1 MSNKLSYYQKK
12 LNSDAIK
19 DEFIFYLKEKL
30 LFNDKDIYV
39 DKDRELNKKEQNLI
53 KEFIDKKKEGVPL
66 DYILNSTK
74 FYENDFYVDSRVL
87 IPRPETEI
95 LVDYVNNHFSSSLK
109 VLDAGTGSGCIGI
122 SIALKNSN
130 FDVYGSDSSEDSL
143 SIASINKNTH
153 DVKNFSLIHANW
165 LSCFKKGSFDLI
177 VSNPP
182 YIADQD
188 PHLRNLKHEPNKA
201 LVASDNGLEDIKII
215 IEQSTKVLGS
225 GGVLILEHGYQQQD
239 EVESIFKMNYFS
251 EITNLRDFQA
261 LPRITLGTLER

>member
-1 MSNKLSYYQKK
+1 MSNKLSYYQEE

-30 LFNDKDIYV
+30 LFSDKDIYV

-95 LVDYVNNHFSSSLK
+95 LVDYVNNHSSPSMK

-122 SIALKNSN
+122 SIALKNPG
-130 FDVYGSDSSEDSL
+130 FQVYGSDYSEDAL
-143 SIASINKNTH
+143 NVALINKNNLNV
-153 DVKNFSLIHANW
+153 DNFSLIHSDW
-165 LSCFKKGSFDLI
+165 LTSFKKESFDLI
-177 VSNPP
+177 VTNPP

-188 PHLRNLKHEPNKA
+188 PHLENLKHEPNKA
-201 LVASDNGLEDIKII
+201 LVAKDNGLGDIRLIV
-215 IEQSTKVLGS
+215 EQAIKVLKR
-225 GGVLILEHGYQQQD
+225 GGILMLEHGYQQQE
-239 EVESIFKMNYFS
+239 EVENIFKRNHFS
-251 EITNLRDFQA
+251 GILNLKDFQE
-261 LPRITLGTLER
+261 LHRITLGTFE

>member
-1 MSNKLSYYQKK
+1 LSNKLSYYQEK

-19 DEFIFYLKEKL
+19 DEFIFYLREKL

-39 DKDRELNKKEQNLI
+39 NKERELDHNEQELI
-53 KEFIDKKKEGVPL
+53 KEFIKKKKEGLPL

-95 LVDYVNNHFSSSLK
+95 LVDYVNSNFLSSIK

-122 SIALKNSN
+122 SIALKNSR
-130 FDVYGSDSSEDSL
+130 FDVYGSDFSEDSL
-143 SIASINKNTH
+143 CVAAINKNAL
-153 DVKNFSLIHANW
+153 DVKNFSIIHASW
-165 LSCFKKGSFDLI
+165 LSCFKKESFDLI

-188 PHLRNLKHEPNKA
+188 PHLEGLKYEPNSA
-201 LVASDNGLEDIKII
+201 LVSKDNGLGDIKLIV
-215 IEQSTKVLGS
+215 EQSTEALKR
-225 GGVLILEHGYQQQD
+225 GGILILEHGCHQQE
-239 EVESIFKMNYFS
+239 EVENIFKRNHFS
-251 EITNLRDFQA
+251 DIANLKDFQA
-261 LPRITLGTLER
+261 LPRITLGTLE

>member
-1 MSNKLSYYQKK
+1 LSNKLSYYQEK

-30 LFNDKDIYV
+30 LFNDADIYV

-95 LVDYVNNHFSSSLK
+95 LVDYVNNHLLSSMK

-122 SIALKNSN
+122 SIALKNPSCQ
-130 FDVYGSDSSEDSL
+130 VYGSDYSEDAL
-143 SIASINKNTH
+143 NVALINKNNLNV
-153 DVKNFSLIHANW
+153 DNFYLVHADW
-165 LSCFKKGSFDLI
+165 LSSFKKESFDLI
-177 VSNPP
+177 LANPP
-182 YIADQD
+182 YIGDQD
-188 PHLRNLKHEPNKA
+188 PHLENLKHEPNKA
-201 LVASDNGLEDIKII
+201 LVAKENGLGDIRLIV
-215 IEQSTKVLGS
+215 EQSTEVLKR
-225 GGVLILEHGYQQQD
+225 GGLLMLEHGYQQQE
-239 EVESIFKMNYFS
+239 EVENIFKRNHFS
-251 EITNLRDFQA
+251 DILNLKDFQE
-261 LPRITLGTLER
+261 LPRITLATLE

>member
-1 MSNKLSYYQKK
+1 LSNKLSYYKKK
-12 LNSDAIK
+12 LNSDTIR

-30 LFNDKDIYV
+30 FFNDKDIYV
-39 DKDRELNKKEQNLI
+39 DKDRELNKKEQSLI

-95 LVDYVNNHFSSSLK
+95 LVDYVNNHFSSSIR

-122 SIALKNSN
+122 SIALKNPS
-130 FDVYGSDSSEDSL
+130 FQVYGSDYSEDAL
-143 SIASINKNTH
+143 NVALINKNNLNV
-153 DVKNFSLIHANW
+153 DNFSLIHSDW
-165 LSCFKKGSFDLI
+165 LTSFKKESFDLI
-177 VSNPP
+177 VTNPP

-188 PHLRNLKHEPNKA
+188 PHLENLKHEPNKA
-201 LVASDNGLEDIKII
+201 LVAKDNGLGDIRLIV
-215 IEQSTKVLGS
+215 EQAIKVLKR
-225 GGVLILEHGYQQQD
+225 GGILMLEHGYQQQE
-239 EVESIFKMNYFS
+239 EVKNIFKKNHFS
-251 EITNLRDFQA
+251 DILNLKDFQK